1 MHLIP
6 RFYDSGQG
14 RIRLDGIDL
23 RDLHLDDLRRSIGV
37 VFQET
42 FLFSHTV
49 SANIA
54 FGNPRATREQIEL
67 AARAAAAH
75 EFIRQLEG
83 GYDHVLGER
92 GSGLSGGQR
101 QRLALAR
108 AVLLNPAL
116 LLLDDATAA
125 IDPQTEREIEE
136 AMESIM
142 RGRTTLRVTHR
153 LGALRRADLIL
164 VLRDGRIIQ
173 RGTHDSLMAEPGY
186 YRETALLQMA
196 VDEEAAP

>member
-1 MHLIP
+1 VQCAKAAFADEFVRQLDGGLG
-6 RFYDSGQG
+6 YKTVVGQSGQ
-14 RIRLDGIDL
+14 
-23 RDLHLDDLRRSIGV
+23 S
-37 VFQET
+37 
-42 FLFSHTV
+42 
-49 SANIA
+49 
-54 FGNPRATREQIEL
+54 
-67 AARAAAAH
+67 
-75 EFIRQLEG
+75 
-83 GYDHVLGER
+83 
-92 GSGLSGGQR
+92 LSGGQR

-173 RGTHDSLMAEPGY
+173 RGTHDSLMAETGY

-196 VDEEAAP
+196 ADEEGAP